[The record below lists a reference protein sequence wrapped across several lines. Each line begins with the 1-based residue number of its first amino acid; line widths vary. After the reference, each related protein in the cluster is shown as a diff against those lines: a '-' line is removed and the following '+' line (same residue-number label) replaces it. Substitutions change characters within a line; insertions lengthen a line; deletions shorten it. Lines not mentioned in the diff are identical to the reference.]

1 MQALWHLHE
10 DAGLDAAGLIV
21 GPDIQFAGDA
31 DGGADAAHR
40 SYSESPGTKAL
51 ERWLTHGRFHTHLL
65 LPLPTPHFLKG
76 IVN

>member
-31 DGGADAAHR
+31 DGGADAD
-40 SYSESPGTKAL
+40 G
-51 ERWLTHGRFHTHLL
+51 GD
-65 LPLPTPHFLKG
+65 G
-76 IVN
+76 INNGDGD